1 MAKIQREDGVTA
13 PGLGS
18 FQKLDGGARGLRGL
32 RLELAWGV
40 GSTTQSRNAYM
51 PTNEFSLNAVFMVP
65 W

>member
-1 MAKIQREDGVTA
+1 MAKFQREHGVTA